1 MGVTIAEV
9 TTDTYRINAELPG
22 RPVSFSFF
30 LIKDEEPTLVET
42 GFAALFD
49 ETLAAVRRVIDPAT
63 LRHIVVPHFEG
74 DECGALNRFLQLAP
88 DAAPVCSP
96 IGVLT
101 TSDFALRAPVAVTE
115 DDTLILG
122 THRLRF
128 LITPYVHQWDS
139 MLAFDETTRTLF
151 SSDVFI
157 QPGPGPAVTDADLTD
172 SMIGRYQTVGL
183 FASRAH
189 LDSALDKIEAL
200 APTTL
205 ACHHGSVKSGQVPVY
220 IRAMREA
227 DITGVVSWNPMM
239 QEPTRSTAP

>member
-9 TTDTYRINAELPG
+9 ATDIYRINAELPG
-22 RPVSFSFF
+22 RPVSYSFF

-49 ETLAAVRRVIDPAT
+49 ETLAAVRQVVDPST

-74 DECGALNRFLQLAP
+74 DECGALNQFLEVAP
-88 DAAPVCSP
+88 RAVPICSP

-101 TSDFALRAPVAVTE
+101 TSDFALRAPVGVTG
-115 DDTLILG
+115 DDTLVIG
-122 THRLRF
+122 SHRLRF

-157 QPGPGPAVTDADLTD
+157 QPGPGPATTDADLTD
-172 SMIGRYQTVGL
+172 SMIGQYQTIGL
-183 FASRAH
+183 FPSRPH
-189 LDSALDKIEAL
+189 LDSALDTIEAL
-200 APTTL
+200 APATL
-205 ACHHGSVKSGQVPVY
+205 ACHHGSVKSGQIPAY

-227 DITGVVSWNPMM
+227 DITDVVSWNPLMR
-239 QEPTRSTAP
+239 EPAGGTAP